1 MRSIY
6 VLLTFFSISLLLD
19 AYVYRI
25 LYKIK
30 RSKKPSK
37 VQKRAF
43 WLLNLL
49 GYLAL
54 IALSAVGYD
63 LSDPAFRNIVIGG
76 FGLLFFTKLSLLPFI
91 LFDDIWSMF
100 QWIGR
105 KIGWLEQEVKPNS
118 GGMSRSEFIAKSAV
132 LFAAIPFLSL
142 GYGMLKGGYN
152 FQLRKVRLRFPNLP
166 KAFDG
171 TTIVQLSDMHMGSF
185 SDYQAV
191 AKGIEMVNAQNADYF
206 LFTGDLVNNR
216 TDEVNRW
223 MELLARVE
231 AKEGKFSIL
240 GNHDYGD
247 YTQWPDDAAKKAN
260 LKHMHDVHQQLG
272 WKLLLNEN
280 QILERDGEQIAL
292 VGVENWGARGRFAKY
307 GDLEKALQGTEN
319 APFKILMSHDPS
331 HFEAQVNGVKND
343 IDLTLSGHTH
353 GMQFGVEIPGYVKWS
368 PSSWIYPYWAGLY
381 AFGKQYLYVNRGF
394 GFIGY
399 PGRAGIWP
407 EVTHITLERGEPDPQ
422 TT

>member
-30 RSKKPSK
+30 RTKKPSK
-37 VQKRAF
+37 AQKRAF
-43 WLLNLL
+43 WGLNLL
-49 GYLAL
+49 GYLSLVVLTA
-54 IALSAVGYD
+54 IGYD

-76 FGLLFFTKLSLLPFI
+76 FGLLFFTKLSLLPFV
-91 LFDDIWSMF
+91 LFDDVWSMF

-105 KIGWLEQEVKPNS
+105 KIGWLEQEVKPNN
-118 GGMSRSEFIAKSAV
+118 GGMTRSEFIAKSAI

-171 TTIVQLSDMHMGSF
+171 VTIVQLSDMHMGSF
-185 SDYQAV
+185 SDYAAV
-191 AKGIEMVNAQNADYF
+191 SRGIDMVNDQKADYF
-206 LFTGDLVNNR
+206 FFTGDLVNNR

-223 MELLARVE
+223 MELIGRVE
-231 AKEGKFSIL
+231 AKSGKFSIL

-247 YTQWPDDAAKKAN
+247 YTQWPDEAAKKSN
-260 LKHMHDVHQQLG
+260 LAHMHDVHKQVG
-272 WKLLLNEN
+272 WKLLLNEHAV
-280 QILERDGEQIAL
+280 LERNGEKIGL
-292 VGVENWGARGRFAKY
+292 IGVENWGARGRFAKY
-307 GDLEKALQGTEN
+307 GDLDKALAGTHDL
-319 APFKILMSHDPS
+319 PFKILLSHDPS
-331 HFEAQVNGVKND
+331 HFEAQVNGIKTD

-381 AFGKQYLYVNRGF
+381 QFGKQYLYVNRGF

-407 EVTHITLERGEPDPQ
+407 EVTHITLERGEPDSA